1 MTQSGAAQQV
11 VTGLVGDISATALS
25 GTLTVTTGDNTTD
38 NDISI
43 TTGSANTTITASGKG
58 DTITVNADALADN
71 KTLDVNG
78 SATYTVSN
86 LEANS
91 DAAGTSG
98 TVSLAYTDVTD
109 NAATITIGSGA
120 TTVSGTTSGDTL
132 TINANNLANDTTLTQ
147 SGSAQ
152 QVVTS
157 LKGDISATALTG
169 TLTVTTGNASDDA
182 INITTGTA
190 NTTITASGSGDTITV
205 NADALADNTTLDI
218 NGSSTFTVSNIEANT
233 DAAGTSGTVSL
244 AYTDVTDNAASI
256 TTGSGATTVSATTS
270 ADTLTTNANNL
281 ANDTTLTQSGAAQQV
296 VTGLVGDISATALS
310 GTLTVTTGD
319 NSTDNDISITT
330 GSANTTITASG
341 SGDTITV
348 NADALADNTTL
359 DINGSATFT
368 VTNLE
373 ANTDAAGSSGTV
385 NLAYGDIADN
395 AATISTG
402 SGATTVSGSSSD
414 DTLTTNAGSL
424 PQNTLL
430 TLFGA
435 ARQVVTNLIGNITG
449 TSLNGSLDVTTGDAA
464 DNGISITTGT
474 ANTTITASGTSDTIT
489 IDADALADDTSLD
502 INGSAT
508 YTVSN
513 LEANTN
519 AVDTTGTVS
528 LTFSDITDNEA
539 TVTIGT
545 ANTTLTASGSGDT
558 ITVNADAQADNKTLD
573 INGSSTFTVN
583 NLEANTDASGTSGTV
598 SLAYTAVTD
607 NAATISTGSGAT
619 TVSGSSSDD
628 TLTINASSLA
638 NNTTLTESGTAKQVV
653 TGLVGDIS
661 ATALTGTLTVTT
673 GNNTSDNGISIT
685 TGTADTTITA
695 SGSGDTITVNADQ
708 MADNTTLDINGSAN
722 YALTNLE
729 ANTDAAGSSG
739 ALNITYSNIG
749 DEAASLLSGIGNVV
763 VSGGDSSN
771 TITVTGLSTNS
782 QTFNAQASTSNFNI
796 TAGANNQTITGSN
809 TGNDTIEGGDGT
821 DTLSYAGGSN
831 VDVTINSYSTQ
842 SGGSTGQGTDTF
854 TGIESLVGA
863 TGTDTLRGST
873 ANPDEVATVS
883 GANSGTIRDS
893 ASSGSFSFSSFEQ
906 LDLQGGNDT
915 VLFDNNS
922 ASLAANLD
930 LGAGTADTLSYAG
943 YSNAVSVTLTDITS
957 NTGSTA
963 AGGATAITGTATGF
977 EILVG
982 GSSSVDTLTDS
993 TGASKVAITAANS
1006 GTIDGLA
1013 FSSIENLSL
1022 STGDDTVTV
1031 TGNGS
1036 GVSLTGSLDLGDGTN
1051 SLTMSSSAGSI
1062 ASVTSGTG
1070 VDTFSISSG
1079 SVTGAVS
1086 AGDGSNTLE
1095 ITSTSSS
1102 IGSYVGGSGTDSI
1115 TLSGGDVKGAVST
1128 GDGNDT
1134 VLISSTDSAI
1144 GGNLDLAGGTGDTLS
1159 YAGYSDAVSVTL
1171 TGITSSAGSTAAAGA
1186 TAISGTSAGFENLI
1200 GGSNSGDTI
1209 TDSTGNSTIVISGAN
1224 SGTIDGMT
1232 FSAIENLSLSTG
1244 IDGVTVSTGGSLSG
1258 NLNLGDGT
1266 SNTLTID
1273 SGAGAIGSVSA
1284 AGGNDTVT
1292 INGGTVTGAVNLG
1305 DGANALTINN
1315 TVSTIGSYTGGS
1327 GIDTIDSKGGVI
1339 LGAVSTGG
1347 AADSVTLSLGASI
1360 AGAVTLGTDVSQDG
1374 ADTLTVTGT
1383 DSKSKSVISG
1393 SIATGAGA
1401 DIVTMTDATIGG
1413 AGQTL
1418 SLGSDSSSFDGDDK
1432 LTASGTEITATFTT
1446 GSGSDTVI
1454 LSAASV
1460 VTGDVTLGSATDTTN
1475 GSIDTLTLNASTIT
1489 GNVNT
1494 GSGADAV
1501 NVLTTSTITGNVT
1514 LGTDV
1519 SQDGADSLTVTGT
1532 SSASKSVITG
1542 SIGTGAGADTVTLTD
1557 ATIGGVGQTLSLG
1570 SDSSSFDGDDK
1581 LTASGTEITATFT
1594 TGSGSDTVILSAASV
1609 VTGDVTLGSATDTT
1623 NGSTDTVTLNAS
1635 SITGN
1640 VSTGSG
1646 ADAVNVL
1653 TTSTITGNV
1662 TLGTDVSQDG
1672 ADTLTVTGTDS
1683 ESKSVISGSI
1693 YTGGGADLVTFIDAT
1708 IGGEGK
1714 TLNLGDNGDSNDGN
1728 DSLSGTRSKITA
1740 NTFTGAGADE
1750 ITLTDSTLSGIVD
1763 MGGGNDSLTLTAGS
1777 TITGMVTFG
1786 EGDDLLNLGNGIS
1799 SSATITGEVD
1809 LGNGSNDILSYQ
1821 GNVGPIVV
1829 ALNDILED
1837 GIGTAANAYATYVTS
1852 EVGGFEAIIGSDYV
1866 QPTSEDGNGDVIL
1879 DNTGASLVILTGD
1892 NSGTIDQVDFSSIE
1906 NLQLRSEND
1915 TLKFE
1920 GTGFIYGRADGGG
1933 LTGAEYAVGINTGG
1947 GVYEDKGLDL
1957 LDYTS
1962 YKTGPVT
1969 VDLSQNLATGVYGGL
1984 AGGLIDGDAGLIN
1997 VSTDNSSFENVD
2009 GSQDGDLITGDN
2021 QELQGNVLRG
2031 FGGNDT
2037 ILGLAGNDT
2046 IDGGDGTSGA
2056 DGNDLIVAGDGA
2068 DLIIGSDGD
2077 DFISGGGY
2085 FDEGGYFAVSDQSVD
2100 TLTYIDENEG
2110 LDISLN
2116 GTDAGTVSADA
2127 DSSAQLTKARLVDNY
2142 SAGKSYSTPTN
2153 PTVTDWT
2160 DTYGDIQRLVLTNQ
2174 SDILRL
2180 DSTDYISSTEPIGPD
2195 DIGGGTFSV
2204 DAAGGSF
2211 DTLDYS
2217 SFASNE
2223 VVVVNLS
2230 GNTFNFDFDAN
2241 GEIDATKGEIAI
2253 ESMYSATNINVST
2266 GLDGI
2271 IIQSNSQTEATET
2284 VPLESSMAQA
2294 GGNYGVNNFE
2304 VVIGGSADDA
2314 IVGNDAAN
2322 ILFGNAGSDR
2332 IAGLAGDDTIYGG
2345 EGDDY
2350 LIGGDGKDTI
2360 YSGGGIN
2367 YIVATSQDFADG
2379 DQARWFTDSG
2389 GINRLILNGN
2399 GSTDTG
2405 TITAPEGDWNP
2416 GTSFDVVEGG
2426 DPFTDSVTKVTT
2438 YDSIEGSAKADNYQF
2453 DAVALKNISDVNMG
2467 DGDDTVST
2475 APVVKGTKVNYD
2487 GGDDTDSIV
2496 LTFTFQQLARLNQSN
2511 AFVSDVQQYLDNPG
2525 GSNFSSNQADFTASN
2540 FENASIGAVTP
2551 ARFNEIQADPAALT
2565 YNSSIALKGVTTTS
2579 GGDLGLSANARTTS
2593 TATASSTYDLSS
2605 ALVLANNVKGADAV
2619 TVIAGGN
2626 LTGSSTA
2633 EQLASASAITVD
2645 DRSDAVLSAY
2655 ALGADRSSMVA
2666 GADVTMSL
2674 SGTVKADTIAQ
2685 AGNSVV
2691 NASGTA
2697 EAAGSRDSSLSA
2709 ADALS
2714 ATISGTNTQTVTATN
2729 IDGLAIAGLASRT
2742 YGIDD
2747 PNLDGSADSLQAGS
2761 DLGLNVNAVSNS
2773 RVTAAS
2779 VGTASLGLITLDD
2792 RGVAGSDRFITPLR
2806 DAAFPLIL
2814 GDRIQ
2819 FASTP
2824 GGSSLEAN
2832 RDYFVINVLANLGE
2846 FQLSSTLGGD
2856 PLDVVGGVGG
2866 DDGIVLEAFR
2876 PAVSTADAIST
2887 ITGVDLNRNGVGLAG
2902 VQAGDSLT
2910 LNATAN
2916 DSVRSTAT
2924 SVSGDATAGINRLG
2938 GLDNLDVLPVSTVVA
2953 LSDTTTNSGADAK
2966 VSSVAGESGYLQ
2978 ATSTA
2983 GDALSEGNVQVLGSD
2998 TSSITA
3004 GADLTTLSS
3013 ASLSLIADATSTSGR
3028 ADSRSGSGA
3037 GAGSSTGG
3045 IGNAVPD
3052 ASTYGLVSAVTDSS
3066 QSAGAD
3072 LSLQANATSELT
3084 ASSKTVGGSTTLS
3097 SLWSLNNVLS
3107 TFDPAATTP
3116 SLIGPQ
3122 YLVDGQEVQLD
3133 AANRTSLGLLADTDY
3148 VVRLLATTGVN
3159 DATNT
3164 LTMPTGITYSNGDAI
3179 RFRLNSTT
3187 VSNATASRY
3196 GLELG
3201 TTYYV
3206 INASGSDFQLSTAPG
3221 GSLIDLTADS
3231 SGLDD
3236 QLVDSDRFQLLEPP
3250 ALPGAAYT
3258 VATLTPVA
3266 GGGLSVILPSESTA
3280 FAGSRQ
3286 AGITLADPSALNL
3299 AQLNAVDGSGLA
3311 AGSGLMSLLSGAAS
3325 TITAF
3330 ADGVLNALS
3339 RNVGSDA
3346 TASAGLLAEGI
3357 RDTAITAG
3365 SDGTV
3370 NTRATINAVAE
3381 ASTTGDNAL
3390 LDNSLANLNVSATG
3404 LSSTAANQ
3412 DITIGG
3418 AGDVQST
3425 ASLSGRST
3433 ASTVLGDSDA
3443 LAALQATGLE
3453 ALSNGFTA
3461 TIGQQG
3467 DISAAAS
3474 IGSLAAPLLISALS
3488 SAEGD
3493 ATAQAAAAAVGI
3505 LGSYDATVPAGFS
3518 SLQAGTSQGDI
3529 SGTASAD
3536 LALSAIATNGIAS
3549 VTLADV
3555 PGTGR
3560 ASITGIENMA
3570 LTAGAGLSSVDA
3582 TAVGRANLSARS
3594 VELDASSAGSTSSTG
3609 VFSSTVAALPISFAD
3624 DGRIAAI
3631 AQQSSF
3637 AQSVTVNGNA
3647 STSLNNTSLGIGNA
3661 TITIAGD
3668 GNLNARAIS
3677 QLDSRSQSV
3686 AGDASA

>member
-1 MTQSGAAQQV
+1 
-11 VTGLVGDISATALS
+11 
-25 GTLTVTTGDNTTD
+25 LTVTTGDNSTD
-38 NDISI
+38 NDIS
-43 TTGSANTTITASGKG
+43 
-58 DTITVNADALADN
+58 
-71 KTLDVNG
+71 
-78 SATYTVSN
+78 
-86 LEANS
+86 
-91 DAAGTSG
+91 
-98 TVSLAYTDVTD
+98 
-109 NAATITIGSGA
+109 
-120 TTVSGTTSGDTL
+120 
-132 TINANNLANDTTLTQ
+132 
-147 SGSAQ
+147 
-152 QVVTS
+152 
-157 LKGDISATALTG
+157 
-169 TLTVTTGNASDDA
+169 
-182 INITTGTA
+182 ITTGTA
-190 NTTITASGSGDTITV
+190 NTTITASGIGDTIAV
-205 NADALADNTTLDI
+205 NSDALADNTTLDI

-256 TTGSGATTVSATTS
+256 TTGSGATTVSGTTS

-296 VTGLVGDISATALS
+296 VTSLKGDISATALTGS
-310 GTLTVTTGD
+310 LTVTTGD

-330 GSANTTITASG
+330 GTANTTITASG
-341 SGDTITV
+341 IGDTIAV
-348 NADALADNTTL
+348 NSDALADNTTL

-414 DTLTTNAGSL
+414 DTLTTNASSL

-449 TSLNGSLDVTTGDAA
+449 TSLNGSLDVTTGDAT

-474 ANTTITASGTSDTIT
+474 ANTTITASGSSDTIT
-489 IDADALADDTSLD
+489 VDADALADDTSLD

-539 TVTIGT
+539 TVLTGT
-545 ANTTLTASGSGDT
+545 ANTTISASGSGDA

-661 ATALTGTLTVTT
+661 ATGLTGSLTVTT

-708 MADNTTLDINGSAN
+708 MADNTTLDINGTAT
-722 YALTNLE
+722 YAVTNLE

-749 DEAASLLSGIGNVV
+749 DEAASLLSGTGNVV

-771 TITVTGLSTNS
+771 TITVTGLSTNN

-796 TAGANNQTITGSN
+796 TAAANNQTITGSN

-831 VDVTINSYSTQ
+831 VDVTLTSYSTQ
-842 SGGSTGQGTDTF
+842 SGGSTGQGKDTF

-873 ANPDEVATVS
+873 ANPDEVVTVT

-893 ASSGSFSFSSFEQ
+893 ASTGSFSFSSFEQ
-906 LDLQGGNDT
+906 LDLQGGNDI

-930 LGAGTADTLSYAG
+930 LGAGTGDTLSYAG
-943 YSNAVSVTLTDITS
+943 YSNAVSLTLTDITS

-977 EILVG
+977 ETLVG
-982 GSSSVDTLTDS
+982 GSSSGDTLTDS

-1051 SLTMSSSAGSI
+1051 SLTMNSSAGSI
-1062 ASVTSGTG
+1062 ASVSSGTG
-1070 VDTFSISSG
+1070 DDTFSISSG

-1095 ITSTSSS
+1095 ITGTSSS
-1102 IGSYVGGSGTDSI
+1102 IGSYVGGSGTDLI
-1115 TLSGGDVKGAVST
+1115 TLSDGDVKGAVST

-1134 VLISSTDSAI
+1134 VLISSPISAI

-1186 TAISGTSAGFENLI
+1186 TAISGTSAGFENLV

-1244 IDGVTVSTGGSLSG
+1244 IDGVTVSTDGSLSG
-1258 NLNLGDGT
+1258 NLNLGDGD
-1266 SNTLTID
+1266 SNTLTMD
-1273 SGAGAIGSVSA
+1273 SGAGALGSLTA
-1284 AGGNDTVT
+1284 AGFGNDTIT

-1315 TVSTIGSYTGGS
+1315 TASTIGSYAGSS
-1327 GIDTIDSKGGVI
+1327 GIDTIESKGGDI
-1339 LGAVSTGG
+1339 LGDVVTGT
-1347 AADSVTLSLGASI
+1347 AADSVTLSLGATITGKVTLGGESSADSNDTLTLDASSI
-1360 AGAVTLGTDVSQDG
+1360 TGNVSTGSRADAVSVLTGSTITGNVTLGTNDNVFDG
-1374 ADTLTVTGT
+1374 NDTLTVTGDPSGT
-1383 DSKSKSVISG
+1383 KSVITG
-1393 SIATGAGA
+1393 SIAAGAGA
-1401 DIVTMTDATIGG
+1401 DLVTLTDATIGG
-1413 AGQTL
+1413 ADQTI
-1418 SLGSDSSSFDGDDK
+1418 SLGSDSSIFDGNDK
-1432 LTASGTEITATFTT
+1432 LTATGTAITAAITT
-1446 GSGSDTVI
+1446 GSGADTVT

-1460 VTGDVTLGSATDTTN
+1460 VTGDVTLGSATDTF
-1475 GSIDTLTLNASTIT
+1475 
-1489 GNVNT
+1489 
-1494 GSGADAV
+1494 
-1501 NVLTTSTITGNVT
+1501 
-1514 LGTDV
+1514 
-1519 SQDGADSLTVTGT
+1519 
-1532 SSASKSVITG
+1532 K
-1542 SIGTGAGADTVTLTD
+1542 
-1557 ATIGGVGQTLSLG
+1557 
-1570 SDSSSFDGDDK
+1570 
-1581 LTASGTEITATFT
+1581 
-1594 TGSGSDTVILSAASV
+1594 
-1609 VTGDVTLGSATDTT
+1609 
-1623 NGSTDTVTLNAS
+1623 GSTDTVTLNAS

-1683 ESKSVISGSI
+1683 ASKSVITGSIATGAGADTLTLTDATIAGASQTISLGSDSSSLDGNDKLTATGTAITAAITTGSGADELTLSAASSVAGNITLGIDGDTSTASNADTLTLNASSITGNVNTGSGADAVSVLTGSTITGNVTLGSDTDTQDAGDTLTVTGTSSGSKSVISGSI
-1693 YTGGGADLVTFIDAT
+1693 YTGGGADSVTFIDAT
-1708 IGGEGK
+1708 IGGEEK
-1714 TLNLGDNGDSNDGN
+1714 TLNLGDNGNSNDGN
-1728 DSLSGTRSKITA
+1728 DSLSSTRSEITA
-1740 NTFTGAGADE
+1740 NIYTGAGADK
-1750 ITLTDSTLSGIVD
+1750 ITLTDSALTGYVGTGVAS
-1763 MGGGNDSLTLTAGS
+1763 DSLTLTAGS
-1777 TITGMVTFG
+1777 TITGMIALG
-1786 EGDDLLNLGNGIS
+1786 EDDDLLNLGSGIS
-1799 SSATITGEVD
+1799 SSTTITGEVD
-1809 LGNGSNDILSYQ
+1809 LGNGSNDTLSYQ
-1821 GNVGPIVV
+1821 GNAGPIVV

-1920 GTGFIYGRADGGG
+1920 GTFLDPGLIYGRADGGG
-1933 LTGAEYAVGINTGG
+1933 LTGTEYAAGINTGG
-1947 GVYEDKGLDL
+1947 GFYEDEGLDL
-1957 LDYTS
+1957 LDYTL
-1962 YKTGPVT
+1962 YNAGPVT
-1969 VDLSQNLATGVYGGL
+1969 VDLSRNLATGVYGGL
-1984 AGGLIDGDAGLIN
+1984 AGGLIDGVAGFIKEY
-1997 VSTDNSSFENVD
+1997 TDDSSFENVD
-2009 GSQDGDLITGDN
+2009 GSGDNDSIIGDN
-2021 QELQGNVLRG
+2021 QELQANVLRG
-2031 FGGNDT
+2031 FGGDDN
-2037 ILGLAGNDT
+2037 IFALAGSDI

-2110 LDISLN
+2110 LDILLT
-2116 GTDAGTVSADA
+2116 GTDAGSVSADA
-2127 DSSAQLTKARLVDNY
+2127 DPAAQLTKARLVDNY
-2142 SAGKSYSTPTN
+2142 SAGQSYSTPTN
-2153 PTVTDWT
+2153 QTVTDWT

-2180 DSTDYISSTEPIGPD
+2180 DSTDYISATEPSGPD

-2217 SFASNE
+2217 SFASND

-2230 GNTFNFDFDAN
+2230 GNSFNFDFDAN

-2253 ESMYSATNINVST
+2253 ESIYSATNINVST
-2266 GLDGI
+2266 GLSGNFDLPF
-2271 IIQSNSQTEATET
+2271 NSQTEATET
-2284 VPLESSMAQA
+2284 VTLESSMAQA

-2322 ILFGNAGSDR
+2322 ILVGNAGSDR

-2367 YIVATSQDFADG
+2367 YIVATTQDFADG

-2405 TITAPEGDWNP
+2405 TIAAPEGDWNP
-2416 GTSFDVVEGG
+2416 GSSFDVVEGG
-2426 DPFTDSVTKVTT
+2426 DPFTDLVTKVTT

-2487 GGDDTDSIV
+2487 GGSDTGGGDTDSIV

-2511 AFVSDVQQYLDNPG
+2511 AYVSDVQQYLDNPG
-2525 GSNFSSNQADFTASN
+2525 GGSFSSNQADFTASN

-2579 GGDLGLSANARTTS
+2579 GGDLDLSANARTTS

-2605 ALVLANNVKGADAV
+2605 ALVQANNVKGADTV
-2619 TVIAGGN
+2619 TVTAGGN

-2655 ALGADRSSMVA
+2655 ALGADRSSMVS
-2666 GADVTMSL
+2666 GADVTLSL

-2779 VGTASLGLITLDD
+2779 VGTASLGLITLTNPGT
-2792 RGVAGSDRFITPLR
+2792 GVASTDRFTTSLTGSS
-2806 DAAFPLIL
+2806 FPLIL
-2814 GDRIQ
+2814 GDRIL
-2819 FASTP
+2819 FAATSV
-2824 GGSSLEAN
+2824 GGSIEAN
-2832 RDYFVINVLANLGE
+2832 RDYFVINVLPQFGE

-2856 PLDVVGGVGG
+2856 PIDVVAT
-2866 DDGIVLEAFR
+2866 DDLTTLEAFR

-2902 VQAGDSLT
+2902 VQAGDSLS
-2910 LNATAN
+2910 LDVTAN
-2916 DSVRSTAT
+2916 DSVRATAT

-2953 LSDTTTNSGADAK
+2953 LSDTTSSSGADAK
-2966 VSSVAGESGYLQ
+2966 VSSVAGAAGSLQ

-2998 TSSITA
+2998 SSSITA

-3084 ASSKTVGGSTTLS
+3084 ASSKTVGRSTTLS
-3097 SLWSLNNVLS
+3097 SLWSANNVLS
-3107 TFDPAATTP
+3107 TFDPNATALGNTP

-3159 DATNT
+3159 DATNR

-3206 INASGSDFQLSTAPG
+3206 INSSGSDFQLSTAPS
-3221 GSLIDLTADS
+3221 GSVIDLTADS

-3286 AGITLADPSALNL
+3286 AGITLADPSVLNL
-3299 AQLNAVDGSGLA
+3299 AELNAVDGSGLA
-3311 AGSGLMSLLSGAAS
+3311 AGGGLMSLLSGASS
-3325 TITAF
+3325 TIAAF

-3390 LDNSLANLNVSATG
+3390 LDNSLANLTVSATG
-3404 LSSTAANQ
+3404 ISASAADQ

-3443 LAALQATGLE
+3443 LAALQATGME

-3505 LGSYDATVPAGFS
+3505 LGSFTGPAFS

-3560 ASITGIENMA
+3560 TSITGIENMA